1 MDLNKILFV
10 NHEIY
15 PYLPETPTS
24 RQANQLAQGVQER
37 GIEVRTFMPKYG
49 CINERRNQLHEVI
62 RLSGMNIIIDDNDH
76 PLIIKVATLQPTRM
90 QVYFFYND
98 DYFTHGGTKELET
111 VSSPTDN
118 DERSIFFVRGSLETV
133 KKLRWIPELVQ
144 CQGWIS
150 ALTAVYLRYVYC
162 DDPVFTNAKVVL
174 QIFNDKLDT
183 PLDARLAE
191 KLQQDGVP
199 AEALKAI
206 AGKPVSTTDLYKL
219 AIDAAD
225 AVVEACPEAD
235 PELIAYAKSAKKPV
249 LAYPGDGDKSVD
261 AYIDFYRSL

>member
-1 MDLNKILFV
+1 
-10 NHEIY
+10 
-15 PYLPETPTS
+15 
-24 RQANQLAQGVQER
+24 
-37 GIEVRTFMPKYG
+37 MPKYG

-144 CQGWIS
+144 
-150 ALTAVYLRYVYC
+150 LRKCSDLFPNGQRPGEYWRLGGC
-162 DDPVFTNAKVVL
+162 DFVSINIKVSKFGTL
-174 QIFNDKLDT
+174 S
-183 PLDARLAE
+183 P
-191 KLQQDGVP
+191 
-199 AEALKAI
+199 
-206 AGKPVSTTDLYKL
+206 
-219 AIDAAD
+219 
-225 AVVEACPEAD
+225 
-235 PELIAYAKSAKKPV
+235 
-249 LAYPGDGDKSVD
+249 
-261 AYIDFYRSL
+261 